1 MKARK
6 GLFAV
11 CLALVAMFL
20 ISPVV
25 LADSQGTMEQLDI
38 NLDINQASAEDL
50 CNLKGIDTVKAS
62 AIVEYR
68 EAHGPFTSIEDIK
81 HVKGIGDKTFENIK
95 ENIAV
100 TKAR

>member
-1 MKARK
+1 MKTKK

-20 ISPVV
+20 IFSVA

-38 NLDINQASAEDL
+38 NQASAEDL
-50 CNLKGIDTVKAS
+50 CSLKGIDTVKAS

-81 HVKGIGDKTFENIK
+81 HVKGIGDQTFENIK
-95 ENIAV
+95 DNISV
-100 TKAR
+100 TKAH

>member
-1 MKARK
+1 MKTKK

-20 ISPVV
+20 ISSVA
-25 LADSQGTMEQLDI
+25 LADSQGTMGQ
-38 NLDINQASAEDL
+38 LDINQASAEDL

-95 ENIAV
+95 ENISV
-100 TKAR
+100 TKEH

>member
-1 MKARK
+1 MKVRK
-6 GLFAV
+6 GMFAV

-25 LADSQGTMEQLDI
+25 LADSQGTMEQ
-38 NLDINQASAEDL
+38 LDINQASAEDL

-100 TKAR
+100 TKAH

>member
-1 MKARK
+1 MKVRK

-38 NLDINQASAEDL
+38 NQASAEGL

-95 ENIAV
+95 ENISI